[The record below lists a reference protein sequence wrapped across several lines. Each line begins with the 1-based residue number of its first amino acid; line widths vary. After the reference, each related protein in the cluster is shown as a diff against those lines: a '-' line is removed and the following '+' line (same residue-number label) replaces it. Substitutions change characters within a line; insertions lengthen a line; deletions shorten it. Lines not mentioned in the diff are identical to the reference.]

1 MIVTTM
7 NTEETYREVMRDY
20 QCLQQKVLQSS
31 LSFQLEMARKKILTT
46 AKTFTYQSP
55 HHNKWQICMRRL
67 HGRLGITV
75 YLKSVDEKGVVAYI
89 VEKYKD
95 SNATFVTKF
104 NSHFFK
110 RYNERLHLG
119 LNEPSKVIK
128 HFFRYN
134 DYSRI
139 GFTDVLEHG
148 TRNIISVFESGIAIG
163 WQQDSTRTTQFKTF
177 IAHDTLTEKQKKLTT
192 FILTQDNSEEFCINV
207 KKIKLKYKFR

>member
-1 MIVTTM
+1 MIETTM

-55 HHNKWQICMRRL
+55 
-67 HGRLGITV
+67 
-75 YLKSVDEKGVVAYI
+75 
-89 VEKYKD
+89 
-95 SNATFVTKF
+95 
-104 NSHFFK
+104 SHFFK

-139 GFTDVLEHG
+139 GFTDVLEDG
-148 TRNIISVFESGIAIG
+148 TRNIISVFESGITIG

-192 FILTQDNSEEFCINV
+192 FILKQDNSEEFCINV
-207 KKIKLKYKFR
+207 KKIKLKYKFQ